1 MSQERRINLPKVLIE
16 KDVAEAIEFYKKG
29 LGAQV
34 TFVNRKLLDERLTK
48 VDDWTLARALIE
60 GYEPVDKVVIGLS

>member
-1 MSQERRINLPKVLIE
+1 MAKVIIER
-16 KDVAEAIEFYKKG
+16 DVAEAIEYYQNG
-29 LGAQV
+29 LGSRI

-60 GYEPVDKVVIGLS
+60 GYETTDKIVMMLS